1 MKKRLKKVQMID
13 STDLEKF
20 IHYKNNIDSDDWIN
34 FGNIYD
40 VKYVFE
46 ISEDE
51 IGYYDWSEI

>member
-1 MKKRLKKVQMID
+1 MID